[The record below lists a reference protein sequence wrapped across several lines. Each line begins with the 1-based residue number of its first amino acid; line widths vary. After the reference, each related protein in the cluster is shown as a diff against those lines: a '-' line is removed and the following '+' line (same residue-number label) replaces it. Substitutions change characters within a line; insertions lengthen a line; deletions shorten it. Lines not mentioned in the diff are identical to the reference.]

1 MQINQLNYIKQL
13 PDAFRKDTTSNN
25 YRILQINQQ
34 AISKLYGDI
43 EDVSN
48 ALDLMQ
54 ATGKTLD
61 LYGELLDQ
69 PRGDCDD
76 TQYRFLLLA
85 KISRNFLKGDYE
97 NTVTSIATALRIETT
112 DFLMKEHETRCA
124 VEFTKFPIEVLTK
137 TTFKSKQVYEI
148 IKQLLP
154 VGVELILDE
163 FQGTFILCEND
174 GEMSNE
180 RGLADEAETI
190 GGTLGLTLGAD
201 E

>member
-13 PDAFRKDTTSNN
+13 PDAFRKDATSNN

-34 AISKLYGDI
+34 ALSKLYGDI

-69 PRGDCDD
+69 PRGACDD
-76 TQYRFLLLA
+76 TQYRYLLLA

-97 NTVTSIATALRIETT
+97 NTVTAIATALQIETT

-174 GEMSNE
+174 GEMSDE
-180 RGLADEAETI
+180 TGLADEAETI